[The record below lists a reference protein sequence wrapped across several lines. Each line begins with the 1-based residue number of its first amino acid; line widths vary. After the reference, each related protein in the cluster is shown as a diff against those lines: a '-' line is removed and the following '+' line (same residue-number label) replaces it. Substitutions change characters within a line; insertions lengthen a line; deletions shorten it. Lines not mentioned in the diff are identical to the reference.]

1 MVMQQASAT
10 QPSYYQ
16 KALVPQGALPVV
28 KPIPTNTPN
37 TANTTKKVAQKQ
49 PKQTQFNALPPWQW
63 AIGAGGMTGLLA
75 GSLGAFIVGRRYEIP
90 LEDGVLGYYNQR
102 PANQICLE
110 FNKKPKGESTATQPS
125 DYRSQTYTYRTLADK
140 TDELIGLD
148 VFDGEV
154 KKGKPRWTLD
164 KLPTGQTGYR
174 FGVPLE
180 NKFKPEVD
188 PSKPFAIY
196 NEAGALQHFFL
207 GEGLAPYFKVDW
219 QGEHFTGS
227 VLSDT
232 DDKTYVQA
240 ITGTINKETGLTAA
254 MPTVTMTKEASTT
267 IEDYVK
273 YANEFLAGLHNER
286 IPLKLPVSEKPQLP
300 AEAKLVKFPTHRL
313 ASFAFAA
320 IPTALV
326 VTFVVGLIQWCLPP
340 TKKKQQATKNPN
352 FALLNQS
359 REVHASTN
367 P

>member
-1 MVMQQASAT
+1 M
-10 QPSYYQ
+10 
-16 KALVPQGALPVV
+16 
-28 KPIPTNTPN
+28 
-37 TANTTKKVAQKQ
+37 
-49 PKQTQFNALPPWQW
+49 
-63 AIGAGGMTGLLA
+63 
-75 GSLGAFIVGRRYEIP
+75 
-90 LEDGVLGYYNQR
+90 
-102 PANQICLE
+102 
-110 FNKKPKGESTATQPS
+110 
-125 DYRSQTYTYRTLADK
+125 
-140 TDELIGLD
+140 
-148 VFDGEV
+148 
-154 KKGKPRWTLD
+154 
-164 KLPTGQTGYR
+164 
-174 FGVPLE
+174 PLE

-207 GEGLAPYFKVDW
+207 ADNQDPYFKVDW

-240 ITGTINKETGLTAA
+240 ITGTINKETGL
-254 MPTVTMTKEASTT
+254 MEALHKITDTT
-267 IEDYVK
+267 IDQNETDSLIK
-273 YANEFLAGLHNER
+273 KANEFLAGLHNER

-359 REVHASTN
+359 REVQASTN